1 VRFSLKSLTSSGVTD
16 DPEFLLESWGDGN
29 LPCSNCGYTVP
40 LAGLPPLEFTRCP
53 QCENLNITPLHI
65 NRFWL
70 FEPLGGGGMGSV
82 YKAYDS
88 RNPQHGC
95 AVKILPRP
103 ERKRV
108 RPIQALI
115 NEMAVAR
122 AVGSHPCMA
131 EYIASGYENGEYY
144 LASAYIEGERIDKRL
159 KRLEHLS
166 EPEVILI
173 ALHLLS
179 AEQHLYEAGYLY
191 RDLKPENIIINPEGF
206 AVLLDYGLSLPLN
219 KARNPD
225 SEHIAGSPY
234 FMPPERLWG
243 MEEDA
248 YSEIYSLGLVMYFA
262 LTGQTLFDAKDV
274 ESLASKHV
282 AKIRLSSAKKLQGV
296 GPGLTKILTQMIQQ
310 DFKERYPSFAVL
322 AAELYSLY
330 QKLADMPPVPKV

>member
-1 VRFSLKSLTSSGVTD
+1 VHFGWKSLTSLGVAN
-16 DPEFLLESWGDGN
+16 DPESLISNWEDGN
-29 LPCSNCGYTVP
+29 LPCSSCGYTVRLEP
-40 LAGLPPLEFTRCP
+40 LKPLEFTRCP
-53 QCENLNITPLHI
+53 QCENLTITPLQI

-82 YKAYDS
+82 YKAYDVQ
-88 RNPQHGC
+88 NPQQSC
-95 AVKILPRP
+95 AVKILPRS
-103 ERKRV
+103 EKSRV

-122 AVGSHPCMA
+122 AVGPHPCLA
-131 EYIASGYENGEYY
+131 DYIASGYENGEYY
-144 LASAYIEGERIDKRL
+144 LATAYIEGERLDKRL
-159 KRLEHLS
+159 KRFEHLS

-179 AEQHLYEAGYLY
+179 AEQHLYDAGYLY
-191 RDLKPENIIINPEGF
+191 RDLKPENIIINPAGLS
-206 AVLLDYGLSLPLN
+206 VLLDYGLSLPLS
-219 KARNPD
+219 KARKPE

-243 MEEDA
+243 KEEDA

-282 AKIRLSSAKKLQGV
+282 AKIRLSSARKLQGV
-296 GPGLTKILTQMIQQ
+296 EPELSKIMTRMIQQ
-310 DFKERYPSFAVL
+310 DYTERYSSFSLL
-322 AAELYSLY
+322 ANELYKLY
-330 QKLADMPPVPKV
+330 QTLTAVPPPSPK